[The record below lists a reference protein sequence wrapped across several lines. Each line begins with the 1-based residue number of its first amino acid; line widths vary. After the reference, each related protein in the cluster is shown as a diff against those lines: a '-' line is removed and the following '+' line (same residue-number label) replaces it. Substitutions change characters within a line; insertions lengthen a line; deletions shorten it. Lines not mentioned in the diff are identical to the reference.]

1 MILAAIVLAAGE
13 GKRMKPLG
21 ASVPKVMLPILGK
34 PVLDYVAISLIEAG
48 IKSIILVVS
57 PGSYRP
63 VKKYFGTNFKGTDIN
78 YVVQEKQLG
87 PAQALSQVVPKI
99 ESDFFFVQYGDRLA
113 DENIAKAVIDVL
125 SKTKAV
131 DGVLATREVDDPER
145 YGIVRYKQSFST
157 NKQSFSTNQNAKIV
171 EIVEKPN
178 RQKAP
183 SNHAVIGTFILKTAA
198 FKKAIG
204 NIEFIYD
211 REIFPA
217 QYVLAQGGKMVS
229 WKFNGK
235 SVDVGKPADL
245 FAAGL
250 LLTQNTTKCIAFDAD
265 NTLYNTHQ
273 VAKFADLAAFKILA
287 DKTGIGVTEIY
298 RRWRKIVDKIKDSK
312 NPKERTRL
320 NSYGILC
327 QSLEVD
333 KEIMKKMYQQ
343 FSKSI
348 VNKIS
353 PTQNIKKILETLKH
367 KKVVI
372 TEDFENLAE
381 EKLKATGIYKYFDDI
396 VTSKEVGT
404 MKPSKKYYEKLL
416 KSYQPEEI
424 LVVGDDY
431 LKDLKI
437 PSELGMQ
444 VLFFENE
451 KSLEKL
457 LQIRRSTL
465 KRVGSLERI
474 HIMGIAGAG
483 ASAIAGIAKNYGYW
497 VSGCDLVPNSPYVKN
512 LKVNIVAGH
521 NPKHLDDVD
530 MLIISPAVEKLD
542 PQNGELQRARQ
553 LKIPM
558 LTWQQFQGKFLQKD
572 KFVICVAGAYGK
584 STTTAMISQI
594 LTDAGLDPTCEIGA
608 KVQSWQSNFR
618 VGKSKLGPQS
628 EGRGPHGTEYYVC
641 EGDEYNNNFLNY
653 KPDIAIV
660 LNVDWDHPD
669 FFKSRKEV
677 FDAYLKFIA
686 NIKPGGTLVVSNDPR
701 TAKLAKSARQDINI
715 IKVQDFGKLK
725 LKIIGNFRK
734 QNASYA
740 LTVAKILGVDPKQA
754 KKSVENFGGTGRR
767 LEYKGE
773 ISGIKF
779 YDDYAV
785 QPYTILKTASAL
797 KEELKDKKVLLVL
810 EPHTFSR
817 IKVFFDDFVRSL
829 AESKVDQIYITDVY
843 AAREKGDG
851 KALSQKLASAV
862 GIGAKYTGSLKQT
875 AAYVRKYLNDF
886 DVICSMGAGDIYK
899 LYDLIRA

>member
-21 ASVPKVMLPILGK
+21 ANVPKVMLPILGK

-48 IKSIILVVS
+48 IKNIILVVS

-63 VKKYFGTNFKGTDIN
+63 VKKYFGTNFKGADID

-99 ESDFFFVQYGDRLA
+99 ESEYFLVQYGDSLA
-113 DENIAKAVIDVL
+113 DENIAKAVKDVL

-131 DGVLATREVDDPER
+131 DGVLATREVDDPAR
-145 YGIVRYKQSFST
+145 SGIVRYKQSFS
-157 NKQSFSTNQNAKIV
+157 SNQNAKIV
-171 EIVEKPN
+171 EIIEKPN

-229 WKFNGK
+229 WKFSGK

-250 LLTQNTTKCIAFDAD
+250 LFATSPIKCIAFDAD

-287 DKTGIGVTEIY
+287 DKTGTGVAGIY
-298 RRWRKIVDKIKDSK
+298 RRWQKIVDRVKDSK
-312 NPKERTRL
+312 DPKKRTRL
-320 NSYGILC
+320 YSYELLINGFKLDKNMRNIVYD
-327 QSLEVD
+327 QFTRSLT
-333 KEIMKKMYQQ
+333 KRLAPAK
-343 FSKSI
+343 
-348 VNKIS
+348 
-353 PTQNIKKILETLKH
+353 NIKELLTNLNQTKI
-367 KKVVI
+367 VI
-372 TEDFENLAE
+372 TDDIKSLATT
-381 EKLKATGIYKYFDDI
+381 KLKSVGLYESFDKI
-396 VTSKEVGT
+396 ITSDDAKI
-404 MKPSKKYYEKLL
+404 MKPSKKFYEKLL
-416 KSYQPEEI
+416 TKYQPEEI
-424 LVVGDDY
+424 LVVGDNWE
-431 LKDLKI
+431 KDLRI
-437 PSELGMQ
+437 PATLGMQ
-444 VLFFENE
+444 VLFVEKPSLLAKKFGLFIENE
-451 KSLEKL
+451 DDFKKL
-457 LQIRRSTL
+457 GKFTT
-465 KRVGSLERI
+465 KRI
-474 HIMGIAGAG
+474 HIMGTAGAG
-483 ASAIAGIAKNYGYW
+483 AAAIAGIAKNYGYW

-530 MLIISPAVEKLD
+530 MLIISPAVEKFD
-542 PQNGELQRARQ
+542 AQNGELQRARQ
-553 LKIPM
+553 LKIPI

-584 STTTAMISQI
+584 STTTAMVSQI

-608 KVQSWQSNFR
+608 KVLSWQSNFR
-618 VGKSKLGPQS
+618 VGKSK
-628 EGRGPHGTEYYVC
+628 YYVC

-669 FFKSRKEV
+669 FFKTRKEV

-686 NIKPGGTLVVSNDPR
+686 NIKPGGTLVASNDPQ

-740 LTVAKILGVDPKQA
+740 LTVAKILGVDPQLA
-754 KKSVENFGGTGRR
+754 KKSVENFKGTGRR

-797 KEELKDKKVLLVL
+797 KEKLKDKKVLLVL

-862 GIGAKYTGSLKQT
+862 GIKAKYTGSLKQT
-875 AAYVRKYLNDF
+875 AAYVRKHLNDF
-886 DVICSMGAGDIYK
+886 DVICSMGAGDSYK
-899 LYDLIRA
+899 LYDFLKKGN